1 MRLTF
6 ERLWVAIA
14 IALPALVALVVSLP
28 AVDLAYQ
35 VRAGDEILRTGA
47 LPAVDSYTFTI
58 AGAPWTDQQWL
69 AQVILAAVHQVG
81 GWELLAVL
89 RAALV
94 VSITGLLV
102 AASIARGAAPRTGA
116 VLSLLAFML
125 LAPALALRPQLF
137 GIVIFVALLLLTALR
152 HRRPS
157 MFLGAPLLVV
167 LWANVHG
174 SFVLAPL
181 LLAYAWLDDLVAG
194 RPARR
199 SLAVLVLGTAAT
211 LVNPFG
217 PTVWTYAAGIG
228 ADPTISGQV
237 SEWQRTSPFTVP
249 GLLFY
254 ASAAVALAVAIRR
267 RAALRWPDWVWLA
280 GMFVIGAWAVR
291 GLAWWPLGAVYVLAP
306 VLAGPAVQAAGL
318 DAGPARSSGRPTRD
332 RLQRLNGLVVAV
344 LELAIVVALP
354 WWRPADALTGRAG
367 LLSYSPSALADALRG
382 EVSNGSRVL
391 APQAWTSWL
400 EWAVPDARYFVDARF
415 ELFPGSVWAD
425 YDVMIGGGPGAAT
438 ALDRWAVDVVVL
450 PAGSD
455 PPSAGWTR
463 RYADDDGAIYARS
476 GAG

>member
-1 MRLTF
+1 MRLTLD
-6 ERLWVAIA
+6 RLWVALA
-14 IALPALVALVVSLP
+14 IALPTLVALLVPLP

-116 VLSLLAFML
+116 VLSLLAFLL

-181 LLAYAWLDDLVAG
+181 LLGYAWLDDLVAG

-199 SLAVLVLGTAAT
+199 SLAVLVVGHRGDAREP
-211 LVNPFG
+211 VRP
-217 PTVWTYAAGIG
+217 
-228 ADPTISGQV
+228 D
-237 SEWQRTSPFTVP
+237 
-249 GLLFY
+249 GLE
-254 ASAAVALAVAIRR
+254 
-267 RAALRWPDWVWLA
+267 LRGGD
-280 GMFVIGAWAVR
+280 R
-291 GLAWWPLGAVYVLAP
+291 
-306 VLAGPAVQAAGL
+306 
-318 DAGPARSSGRPTRD
+318 GRPD
-332 RLQRLNGLVVAV
+332 DQRAGQRMAAD
-344 LELAIVVALP
+344 EPASRSPACCSTHPPPLP
-354 WWRPADALTGRAG
+354 WPWRFAGARRCAGRTGC
-367 LLSYSPSALADALRG
+367 
-382 EVSNGSRVL
+382 GSRGC
-391 APQAWTSWL
+391 S
-400 EWAVPDARYFVDARF
+400 
-415 ELFPGSVWAD
+415 
-425 YDVMIGGGPGAAT
+425 
-438 ALDRWAVDVVVL
+438 
-450 PAGSD
+450 
-455 PPSAGWTR
+455 
-463 RYADDDGAIYARS
+463 
-476 GAG
+476 